1 MSDEMKALNIDD
13 TIYETIV
20 PESNGRKWSPPNE
33 RLLDAFIPGT
43 ILAVKVEEGQSVK
56 KGDVL
61 LILDAMKMYNE
72 IVAPMPAK
80 IKKIAV
86 EAGNQVVKNQLLVEL
101 E

>member
-1 MSDEMKALNIDD
+1 MKKLIIDD

-20 PESNGRKWSPPNE
+20 PDSNGRKWSPPNE
-33 RLLDAFIPGT
+33 RLLNAFIPGT
-43 ILAVKVEEGQSVK
+43 VIEVKAQEGQNVK

-72 IVAPMPAK
+72 IVAPIPAK
-80 IKKIAV
+80 IKKIVV
-86 EAGNQVVKNQLLVEL
+86 EAGNQVEKNQLLVEL